1 MQNLYNNYFAKDK
14 SLRHYTQHL
23 LLALLGF
30 FLVSLFL
37 GYLSVPMLFI
47 FLVFSFV
54 IDLDNLICFL
64 FSRSKYLDLYE
75 EVMASLKS
83 KNLKKVAEI
92 ATINHKVMNNL
103 VLHNIIF
110 YVLVWIAFVISILFQ
125 IDILT
130 VISGAFLVHMTFDI
144 LDDVK
149 QLGHINNWLWPI
161 NKLRGK

>member
-30 FLVSLFL
+30 FLVSLSL
-37 GYLSVPMLFI
+37 GYVSVSMLLI
-47 FLVFSFV
+47 FLVFSFI
-54 IDLDNLICFL
+54 IDFDNLICFL
-64 FSRSKYLDLYE
+64 FNRSKYFDLYK
-75 EVMASLKS
+75 EVVASLKR
-83 KNLKKVAEI
+83 KDLKRVAEI

-103 VLHNIIF
+103 VLHNVIF
-110 YVLVWIAFVISILFQ
+110 YDLVWIAFVISILLQ

>member
-37 GYLSVPMLFI
+37 GSLSVPMLFI

-83 KNLKKVAEI
+83 KNLKKVA
-92 ATINHKVMNNL
+92 
-103 VLHNIIF
+103 
-110 YVLVWIAFVISILFQ
+110 
-125 IDILT
+125 
-130 VISGAFLVHMTFDI
+130 GAGGPGNPSPLST
-144 LDDVK
+144 
-149 QLGHINNWLWPI
+149 
-161 NKLRGK
+161 RAR